1 MPETD
6 NCCTGS
12 TSPGTGET
20 WVVVK
25 AAITNDGNAAETPDN
40 AGIDNS
46 QPDALLTN
54 SRGRTYDVADQ
65 AFNTSWVSG
74 INYNPGSIVTDKLYF
89 ATPASTVPEKLAIPA
104 AGYGETGQ
112 LVSGDM
118 TLSVVLKASL
128 TH

>member
-1 MPETD
+1 
-6 NCCTGS
+6 
-12 TSPGTGET
+12 
-20 WVVVK
+20 
-25 AAITNDGNAAETPDN
+25 
-40 AGIDNS
+40 
-46 QPDALLTN
+46 
-54 SRGRTYDVADQ
+54 
-65 AFNTSWVSG
+65 VSG